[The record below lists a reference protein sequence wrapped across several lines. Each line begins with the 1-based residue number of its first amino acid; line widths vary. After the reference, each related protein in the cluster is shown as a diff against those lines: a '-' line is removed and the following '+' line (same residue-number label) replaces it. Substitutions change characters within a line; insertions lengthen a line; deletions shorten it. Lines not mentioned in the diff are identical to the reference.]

1 MKTAYLLVAFL
12 VGVGATHAVH
22 LWADARDHGQRER
35 EAARADYEILK
46 EGKQKVPQT
55 RGQRERDVARADY
68 ESFYGSGSGRQQQ
81 EVHDQMEDELT
92 LEEIRR
98 VWREHQIE
106 QERRRH
112 SRGKQAG

>member
-1 MKTAYLLVAFL
+1 MKTTNLIVAFL
-12 VGVGATHAVH
+12 LGVGATHAVH
-22 LWADARDHGQRER
+22 LWADAWDDGQRER
-35 EAARADYEILK
+35 EAARADYQTSRA
-46 EGKQKVPQT
+46 GNQKVPHT

-68 ESFYGSGSGRQQQ
+68 DSFYGSDSGRRQQ
-81 EVHDQMEDELT
+81 EVRDQMEDELT

-98 VWREHQIE
+98 VWRDYQIE